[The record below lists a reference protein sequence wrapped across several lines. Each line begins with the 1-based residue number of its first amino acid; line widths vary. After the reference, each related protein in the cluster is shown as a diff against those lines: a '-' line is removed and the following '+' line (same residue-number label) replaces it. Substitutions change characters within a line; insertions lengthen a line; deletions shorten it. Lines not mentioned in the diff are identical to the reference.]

1 MVDTDID
8 WLKGDTATGM
18 SAVKRFSQVSFFID
32 AEEFYADLRHEVTN
46 AGAARKGLVCWIGFE
61 VSGSTPM
68 PATPAR
74 PVLKPFA
81 RREPLPDDTAWI
93 DVLASATN
101 QETYVRALL
110 NLHPSPKD
118 PTGYLD
124 HNFSTVEKLNQ
135 LKNTL
140 AINDFRYLFMN
151 GTHHQKLII
160 VCNDLRPIA
169 YVGTMDVHWQRIKD
183 RWCEVCCKV
192 QGEAARELYRVFF
205 ERWIEHTAMLAGL
218 PAERSWIP
226 KPDELL
232 VNSGG
237 GNLVT
242 QVSVTFGNPGRQSP
256 FSVFGPRQ
264 QVVNSPHRLTLPH
277 SRVPVLIGS
286 LFLSPSPPLMV
297 GNDFF
302 TEKDSAA
309 PPLIEA
315 AKRQEPT
322 YRRFA
327 PSGRTGIYHQIE
339 AALARCRK
347 FIYLEDQYLVD
358 DMPMGSLKPMLGLL
372 EDRVKDKDFQKLI
385 VLCPR
390 LDSINED
397 MQGLAG
403 PHRRKFVE
411 GLVSAGGDKVVIC
424 QYKSNAALKNG
435 LKPDNGSP
443 FYVHS
448 KTWVFD
454 DELLIV
460 GSANCNRRG
469 YSHDS
474 ELDLAVY
481 DLDKTAIR
489 DLRAKI
495 WLRRLNTEGITKPP
509 LAEADVREFLS
520 AAKYWE
526 KPAEYGLIIE
536 NNRMMSPGAFVPAST
551 PGELIYDTGG
561 FDPVIT
567 ELALTAVAAIEAWLW
582 DTVVDPGGT

>member
-1 MVDTDID
+1 MVDTNIE

-18 SAVKRFSQVSFFID
+18 SAVLRYSKVSFFVD
-32 AEEFYADLRHEVTN
+32 AEEFYADLRQEVTN
-46 AGAARKGLVCWIGFE
+46 AGEGRKGLICWIGFE

-81 RREPLPDDTAWI
+81 RRQELPDDKMWL

-101 QETYVRALL
+101 QETYLRALL

-118 PTGYLD
+118 PKGYLD
-124 HNFSTVEKLNQ
+124 HNFNTVAKLNQ

-160 VCNDLRPIA
+160 VCNDFRPIA
-169 YVGTMDVHWQRIKD
+169 YVGTIDVHWQRIKD

-205 ERWIEHTAMLAGL
+205 ERWIEHTAMLEGL
-218 PAERSWIP
+218 PSERSWIP
-226 KPDELL
+226 KPDELM

-237 GNLVT
+237 GKLVT
-242 QVSVTFGNPGRQSP
+242 QVSVTFGNPQRQSP

-264 QVVNSPHRLTLPH
+264 QVVNSPHRLSLPQ
-277 SRVPVLIGS
+277 RVPVLPGS
-286 LFLSPSPPLMV
+286 LFLSPSPPLMI

-302 TEKDSAA
+302 SERDPAA
-309 PPLIEA
+309 APLIEA
-315 AKRQEPT
+315 AKKQEPT

-339 AALARCRK
+339 AALNHCRQ

-358 DMPMGSLKPMLGLL
+358 DMPMGSLKPMLSLL
-372 EDRVKDKDFQKLI
+372 EDRVKSDEFKKLI

-390 LDSINED
+390 LDSINDD

-411 GLVSAGGDKVVIC
+411 GLVSAGGDKIVIC
-424 QYKSNAALKNG
+424 QYKSNAALKTG
-435 LKPDNGSP
+435 ITPDNGSP

-495 WLRRLNTEGITKPP
+495 WLRRLNTEGITKAA
-509 LAEADVREFLS
+509 LAEADVRDFLS

-536 NNRMMSPGAFVPAST
+536 NNRMMSIESFVPAST
-551 PGELIYDTGG
+551 PGQFAYNTGG
-561 FDPVIT
+561 FDSVIR
-567 ELALTAVAAIEAWLW
+567 ELALTAVEAIQTWLW
-582 DTVVDPGGT
+582 DTVVDPDGT